1 MPTELMQPTLC
12 VLGVNLL
19 SFLIFGL
26 DKLLARKQGRRV
38 PEASLLTLGI
48 LGGSVGAMLGMLVFR
63 HKTAARRHPAFCWGL
78 PLVFLLQLAVCTWLL
93 WRS

>member
-1 MPTELMQPTLC
+1 MRSELTTFVPAKSRC
-12 VLGVNLL
+12 
-19 SFLIFGL
+19 
-26 DKLLARKQGRRV
+26 RRAPSATSMSSCPGGAV
-38 PEASLLTLGI
+38 RGASLRAWGRV
-48 LGGSVGAMLGMLVFR
+48 GGGVGAMLGMLVFR